1 MKMKRLIAAGTAAMI
16 LLTAPVG
23 AGAAQVSDFTDVS
36 SNAWYYNAVEYA
48 AENGLF
54 AGTSADTF
62 SPDLTMTRG
71 MFVTV
76 LGRMA
81 KVTGDKPN
89 HTSFSDVSPSAYYA
103 PYVEWAAENDI
114 VNGTSSTTFSPEQK
128 ITREQMVTLLY
139 RFSGLAPKHCRIPY
153 QDVSTLVQ
161 HIGLPYRYIG
171 LTDQD
176 FGTAFSDADSVST
189 YAREAMGWAV
199 ASGLIAGTGD
209 RLEPKATATRAQVA
223 QVFYN
228 ARNLGDDEIESEP
241 MQPESSL
248 EKLRRLV
255 EEQLPESCQWD
266 ERALQAGWYGP
277 MRIGDDGDLENIA
290 RGCVYMLT
298 QIHGGVYDYFYLE
311 ERTPEEFYL
320 YYG

>member
-1 MKMKRLIAAGTAAMI
+1 MKMKHLIAAGTAAMI

-23 AGAAQVSDFTDVS
+23 ASAAQVSDFTDIS
-36 SNAWYYNAVEYA
+36 PGAWYYNAVEYA

-128 ITREQMVTLLY
+128 ITREQMVTIL
-139 RFSGLAPKHCRIPY
+139 H
-153 QDVSTLVQ
+153 
-161 HIGLPYRYIG
+161 RYYG
-171 LTDQD
+171 GDSL
-176 FGTAFSDADSVST
+176 ADSELGTLFDDGDVVSP

-199 ASGLIAGTGD
+199 ASGLIAGIGD

-228 ARNLGDDEIESEP
+228 ARSLSRGGAELETV
-241 MQPESSL
+241 QPESSL